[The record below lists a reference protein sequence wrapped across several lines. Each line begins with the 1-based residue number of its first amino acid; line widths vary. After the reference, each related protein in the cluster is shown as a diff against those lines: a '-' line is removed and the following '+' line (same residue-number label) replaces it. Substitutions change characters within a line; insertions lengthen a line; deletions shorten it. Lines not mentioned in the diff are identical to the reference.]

1 MQHAI
6 TLGTV
11 SCNARDPGNGT
22 TIPAQNDVL
31 RINTRLVEVDV
42 VVRSKDGPVTGLA
55 KEDFTL
61 FDNGKAQRVDVFS
74 VSTAERSKVNDAQP
88 ALPEGVV
95 SNRVRDRSCEAR
107 PSFCLTG

>member
-1 MQHAI
+1 MLCSMRSRLALILAMLAI
-6 TLGTV
+6 LAAG
-11 SCNARDPGNGT
+11 R

-42 VVRSKDGPVTGLA
+42 VVRGKDGPVTGLA

-74 VSTAERSKVNDAQP
+74 ISTAERSKVNDAQP

-95 SNRVRDRSCEAR
+95 SNRR
-107 PSFCLTG
+107 